1 MKQKTPY
8 IGFFNEVILPNMG
21 GKPKVPVRPI
31 QRHVLTNVTNEHLH
45 ARRQNAKVMSLL
57 ERGLISPDMFPR
69 EPPAAA
75 QRPQESESED
85 EFAVTAEPPDPV
97 DSSDEATTISSEY
110 HFEPKN
116 VVPRSEQD
124 KLELSSPCS
133 VSERPVIAKELQ
145 ASEQNPQAQQPLE
158 QSDLNLMGE
167 WVEYG
172 TENRTESFV
181 EPPSRPQ
188 THDEVSLQQ
197 LVRPQPTDST
207 TMPLQ
212 SEERTQYYTSL
223 ANQLLEELEQL
234 RPRVGFEIANYH
246 TYVAVIKQK
255 YTPANPRATDSSVA
269 KDNIVALSTVM
280 EKEPLVLDQ
289 HQAKL
294 LMQLES
300 IFLQL
305 PDQIDLE
312 AIRKS
317 LKIFKRPQSIKAGYI
332 KNTPETQ
339 TDTISFI
346 QYKIN

>member
-1 MKQKTPY
+1 MRLEIRGIP
-8 IGFFNEVILPNMG
+8 FD
-21 GKPKVPVRPI
+21 
-31 QRHVLTNVTNEHLH
+31 NVT
-45 ARRQNAKVMSLL
+45 M
-57 ERGLISPDMFPR
+57 
-69 EPPAAA
+69 
-75 QRPQESESED
+75 
-85 EFAVTAEPPDPV
+85 
-97 DSSDEATTISSEY
+97 DEALDAAMRLLSQPGASYGVTPNSEIVY
-110 HFEPKN
+110 ETLHDDALRFEPIHR
-116 VVPRSEQD
+116 VVFGVCPE
-124 KLELSSPCS
+124 
-133 VSERPVIAKELQ
+133 
-145 ASEQNPQAQQPLE
+145 
-158 QSDLNLMGE
+158 
-167 WVEYG
+167 
-172 TENRTESFV
+172 
-181 EPPSRPQ
+181 
-188 THDEVSLQQ
+188 
-197 LVRPQPTDST
+197 
-207 TMPLQ
+207 
-212 SEERTQYYTSL
+212 
-223 ANQLLEELEQL
+223 QLLEELEQL

-280 EKEPLVLDQ
+280 EKEPLALDQ